1 MNQEQ
6 SYPYFRVVKV
16 NDTTRQLWFRT
27 IECNPS
33 MTAMTEVND
42 ELYIQSSG
50 AFSLRLD
57 AGDLSCGLVEIRRSA
72 VFPEDVVDLS
82 FEEAIDRVK
91 TLLCKTASG
100 HASFD
105 FTKCPAS
112 FSSTRRPTHNA

>member
-27 IECNPS
+27 IECDPS
-33 MTAMTEVND
+33 MTAMIEVND
-42 ELYIQSSG
+42 ELKIQSSG

-57 AGDLSCGLVEIRRSA
+57 TGDLSCGLVEIRRSA
-72 VFPEDVVDLS
+72 VFPEEAIDLS
-82 FEEAIDRVK
+82 FEEVINMVK

-105 FTKCPAS
+105 FTKCSAPS
-112 FSSTRRPTHNA
+112 SSTRRPTHNF